1 MARHASVKL
10 SQTTIFFH
18 AHSNTVMKF
27 VRARLYVSY
36 MRHNQ
41 CLYCSVCPYL
51 YVPICMSLFV
61 CPYLC
66 VPISVSLFVCPYLY
80 VPICMSLFVCLYLQ
94 TVHEETVCTLCK
106 NMIGDVHKFVA
117 DNGTRVSEDVTCP
130 CR

>member
-1 MARHASVKL
+1 MVPTVFYWLAFSNMARHASIKL

-51 YVPICMSLFV
+51 YVPICVSLFV
-61 CPYLC
+61 CPYFC
-66 VPISVSLFVCPYLY
+66 VPICVSLFVCPYLY
-80 VPICMSLFVCLYLQ
+80 VSICVSLFADRTRGDSLYSL
-94 TVHEETVCTLCK
+94 
-106 NMIGDVHKFVA
+106 
-117 DNGTRVSEDVTCP
+117 
-130 CR
+130 